1 MTTRRSFLSLASC
14 LPALGQQVADS
25 NQTITVDVTR
35 VNLLYTVS
43 DKRGRFVNNLTKDD
57 FEVYEEKHKQKI
69 LEFAAETNLPLR
81 IGLLIDTSNS
91 IRERFRFELEASGQ
105 FLKSVIRKNVDRAVV
120 YSYDTEARIIQD
132 FSDDTEVLD
141 KKVRE
146 LRPGGGT
153 AFYDS
158 IFLCCRDRL
167 DKERPR
173 HKYRRALIL
182 VGDGEDNNSHY
193 TRDQALEMAHKTE
206 VVVFSISTNQSHME
220 TDGDKIL
227 KYFARETGGLAF
239 FPFKAEDLSQD
250 FENIA
255 NELRSQYSILFT
267 PEPLKTDGLYHPVQ
281 IRVKSRK
288 DLVVRARRGYYA
300 PKA

>member
-1 MTTRRSFLSLASC
+1 MTTRRTFLSLASC

-25 NQTITVDVTR
+25 NQTITYDVTR
-35 VNLLYTVS
+35 VNMLYTVS

-57 FEVYEEKHKQKI
+57 FEVFEDKKRQKI
-69 LEFAAETNLPLR
+69 LEFAAETNMPLR

-105 FLKSVIRKNVDRAVV
+105 FLKSVIRKGVDRAVV
-120 YSYDTEARIIQD
+120 YSFDTETRIVQD
-132 FSDDTEVLD
+132 FSDDTEILD

-167 DKERPR
+167 EKEQP
-173 HKYRRALIL
+173 KQKFRRALIL

-193 TRDQALEMAHKTE
+193 TRDQALEQAMKTE
-206 VVVFSISTNQSHME
+206 VVIFSISTNQSRIE
-220 TDGDKIL
+220 SNGDKVL
-227 KYFARETGGLAF
+227 KYFAKETGGLAF

-255 NELRSQYSILFT
+255 NELRSQYSILFR
-267 PEPLKTDGLYHPVQ
+267 PEPLVRDGLYHPVQ
-281 IRVKSRK
+281 IKVRSRK
-288 DLVVRARRGYYA
+288 DLSVRCRRGYYA
-300 PKA
+300 DKG